1 MFGKFG
7 GEEVEKM
14 QEMNL
19 IVALFMGLMLA
30 KKKETRKFGQM
41 TLNMGGQALEYL
53 KTSVKPIV
61 RQANRIEWA
70 NKMHISERFELPPW
84 VLPVTEEDKMQY
96 KNADRTQDVAVI
108 HDADPAIMPLLVYQ
122 TTALRG
128 LDECLA
134 QAQEDGAMVE
144 DDGKQLTLDM
154 GDKTLEISFIRNPKA
169 GKFAP
174 FIVTLRD

>member
-1 MFGKFG
+1 M
-7 GEEVEKM
+7 EEITV
-14 QEMNL
+14 
-19 IVALFMGLMLA
+19 IVALFLGLMMA

-53 KTSVKPIV
+53 KTSAKPIV
-61 RQANRIEWA
+61 RNANRIEWA
-70 NKMHISERFELPPW
+70 NKHHISERYELPPW
-84 VLPVTEEDKMQY
+84 VLPKTAEQKSQY
-96 KNADRTQDVAVI
+96 RKTDQIQDVAVV
-108 HDADPAIMPLLVYQ
+108 HDSDPAIMPLLVHQ
-122 TTALRG
+122 ITALRG

-134 QAQEDGAMVE
+134 KAQEDGAMVE

-154 GDKTLEISFIRNPKA
+154 GDKSLELSFIRNPKA

>member
-1 MFGKFG
+1 
-7 GEEVEKM
+7 M
-14 QEMNL
+14 QEITV
-19 IVALFMGLMLA
+19 IVALFLGLMMA

-53 KTSVKPIV
+53 KTSAKPIV
-61 RQANRIEWA
+61 RNANRIEWA
-70 NKMHISERFELPPW
+70 NKNHVSERYELPPW
-84 VLPVTEEDKMQY
+84 VLPATADDKSQY
-96 KNADRTQDVAVI
+96 RNSDRIQDVAVV

-134 QAQEDGAMVE
+134 QAQEDGALVE

-154 GDKTLEISFIRNPKA
+154 GDKSLELSFIRNPKA